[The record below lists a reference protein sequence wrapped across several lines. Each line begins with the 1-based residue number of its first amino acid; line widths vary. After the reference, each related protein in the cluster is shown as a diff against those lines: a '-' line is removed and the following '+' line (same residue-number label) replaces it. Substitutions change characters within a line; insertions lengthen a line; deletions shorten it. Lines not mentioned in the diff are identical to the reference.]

1 MATPTRSHRYQLDP
15 VRYQLLD
22 DGRPAR
28 LARQPMDLLILLAKR
43 PGELV
48 TRQEI
53 AASLW
58 SDGVHV
64 DADQSIN
71 RIVRQLRLALH
82 DDSEAEA
89 PRFIETVIGKG
100 YRFVGP
106 VEILNGRPANQPE
119 RVLATAMPVEEGRTP
134 HSGETRTRWTAAG
147 MRATLAIAVLLI
159 ATVAWFTWTRS
170 RAPLLQPVVMPLTSY
185 LGDER
190 FPTFAPDGRQIAF
203 AWNGENRDNWDIYV
217 KQVGS
222 AGPPL
227 RVTSNPADDTMPAWS
242 PDGRYI
248 AFERQQRNEFAIF
261 LTSPLG
267 GPERQVT
274 DWLTTKNTVTF
285 SPASWSPDGQ
295 WLVAAELEPQDQTSH
310 IVLIPIGPGKA
321 HWLMSSAMSAGRHAY
336 PTIAP
341 DGRSLA
347 YELCDVNEACNVH
360 VIELGQ
366 SYVPKGEP
374 RPLTHDGHLAR
385 GLTWI
390 PDGRSLIYA
399 DGLRSRLYRIP
410 LSGAPSQRLELA
422 RTGAMSPAVSRQ
434 GDKLAFVQ
442 KAGDDFH
449 LWKFEAGGAA
459 TPRSF
464 LRSTVM
470 ERAPHFSPD
479 GTQIV
484 FRSDR
489 AGSGA
494 QLWIANRDGSDPT
507 PLTDA
512 TGRAQGVP
520 RWSPDGRW
528 ILYSAQRDDGHRDV
542 SVIGAA
548 GGSARRVTADAFDSN
563 QGSWSR
569 DGKWIYFGS
578 TRTGRYEVWRIA
590 FAPSGEAEQ
599 VTTTGG
605 FTAFESWDGQT
616 LYYTRTNAL
625 EGPVFARSIANGS
638 ERQIADSVY
647 RWDFAPVDTGLYYI
661 TRPAPQR
668 RPTGFE
674 LRLLDYSSGQS
685 VVLNRFESL
694 DVVGLTVSPDRK
706 TVVTSGISTVAG
718 DDLMLIQNFR

>member
-1 MATPTRSHRYQLDP
+1 MATPARSHRYQLDV

-22 DGRPAR
+22 DGRPVR
-28 LARQPMDLLILLAKR
+28 LARQPMELLILLAKR
-43 PGELV
+43 PGELA

-53 AASLW
+53 AANLW
-58 SDGVHV
+58 LDGVHV
-64 DADQSIN
+64 DADASIN
-71 RIVRQLRLALH
+71 RIVRKLRRALH
-82 DDSEAEA
+82 DDPEA
-89 PRFIETVIGKG
+89 PRFIETVVGKG

-106 VEILNGRPANQPE
+106 VEILNGRSANPLE
-119 RVLATAMPVEEGRTP
+119 RVLATATPVEEGRTP
-134 HSGETRTRWTAAG
+134 HSGAAG
-147 MRATLAIAVLLI
+147 MRTAVGLRATQAIAVLLV
-159 ATVAWFTWTRS
+159 APVAWLTWTLS
-170 RAPLLQPVVMPLTSY
+170 HAPLVQPVVMPLTSY

-190 FPTFAPDGRQIAF
+190 FPTFAPDGHQIAF
-203 AWNGENRDNWDIYV
+203 AWNGEHRDNWDIYV
-217 KQVGS
+217 KQIGS

-227 RVTSNPADDTMPAWS
+227 RVTNNPAEDTMPAWS

-248 AFERQQRNEFAIF
+248 AFERHQRNAFAIY

-274 DWLTTKNTVTF
+274 DWLTSQNTGTI
-285 SPASWSPDGQ
+285 SPPSWSPDGQ
-295 WLVAAELEPQDQTSH
+295 WLVAATLEPHDETSH
-310 IVLIPIGPGKA
+310 IVLIPIGHGKA
-321 HWLMSSAMSAGRHAY
+321 HVLMSSALSIGRHAY
-336 PTIAP
+336 PTMAP
-341 DGRSLA
+341 DGRALA
-347 YELCDVNEACNVH
+347 YDLCDVNEVCNVH

-366 SYVPKGEP
+366 GYVPKGQP
-374 RPLTHDGHLAR
+374 RPVTHDGHLAR
-385 GLTWI
+385 GLTWM

-399 DGLRSRLYRIP
+399 DGLRSRLHRIP

-434 GDKLAFVQ
+434 GDQVAFVQ

-449 LWKFEAGGAA
+449 MWKFEAGGAA
-459 TPRSF
+459 TPEIF
-464 LRSTVM
+464 LRSTAM
-470 ERAPHFSPD
+470 ERAPQFSPD
-479 GTQIV
+479 GTRIV

-494 QLWIANRDGSDPT
+494 QLWIANREGSDPT

-542 SVIGAA
+542 SVIRAA

-569 DGKWIYFGS
+569 DGTWIYFGS
-578 TRTGRYEVWRIA
+578 TRTGRSEVWRIA
-590 FAPSGEAEQ
+590 FAPTGEAEQ

-605 FTAFESWDGQT
+605 FAAFESWDGQT

-625 EGPVFARSIANGS
+625 EGPVFARSIAKGS
-638 ERQIADSVY
+638 ERQIVDLVY
-647 RWDFAPVDTGLYYI
+647 RWDFAPVDAGLYYI
-661 TRPAPQR
+661 TRPEPQR

-674 LRLLDYSSGQS
+674 LRLLDSSSGQS
-685 VVLNRFESL
+685 VVINKFESL

>member
-1 MATPTRSHRYQLDP
+1 MATPARSHHYQLDL

-22 DGRPAR
+22 DGRRVR
-28 LARQPMDLLILLAKR
+28 LARQPMELLILLAKR
-43 PGELV
+43 PGELA

-58 SDGVHV
+58 LDGVHV
-64 DADQSIN
+64 DADASIN
-71 RIVRQLRLALH
+71 RIVRKLRLALH
-82 DDSEAEA
+82 DDPEA
-89 PRFIETVIGKG
+89 PRFIETVVGKG

-106 VEILNGRPANQPE
+106 VEILTGRSANQPE
-119 RVLATAMPVEEGRTP
+119 HVLATATPADEERTP
-134 HSGETRTRWTAAG
+134 HSVEAGMQQATPG
-147 MRATLAIAVLLI
+147 MRAAQAIAVLLV
-159 ATVAWFTWTRS
+159 ATVAWLIWTIS

-203 AWNGENRDNWDIYV
+203 AWNGEKRDNWDIYV

-222 AGPPL
+222 AGLPL

-248 AFERQQRNEFAIF
+248 AFERQQRKKFAIY

-274 DWLTTKNTVTF
+274 DWLTTKDTVTL
-285 SPASWSPDGQ
+285 SPPSWSPDGQ
-295 WLVAAELEPQDQTSH
+295 WLVAAELEPHDQASH

-321 HWLMSSAMSAGRHAY
+321 RWLMSSAMSAGRHAY

-341 DGRSLA
+341 DGRALA
-347 YELCDVNEACNVH
+347 YDLCDVNDACNVY
-360 VIELGQ
+360 VIELGPG
-366 SYVPKGEP
+366 YVPKGQP

-399 DGLRSRLYRIP
+399 DGLRSRLHRIP
-410 LSGAPSQRLELA
+410 LSGVPSQRLELA

-434 GDKLAFVQ
+434 GDTLAFVQ

-459 TPRSF
+459 TPESF

-470 ERAPHFSPD
+470 ERAPDFSPD
-479 GTQIV
+479 GKQIV

-494 QLWIANRDGSDPT
+494 QLWIANRDGSDPA

-512 TGRAQGVP
+512 TGRAQGSP

-528 ILYSAQRDDGHRDV
+528 ILYSAQGEDGHRDV

-548 GGSARRVTADAFDSN
+548 GGSARSVTADAFGSN

-578 TRTGRYEVWRIA
+578 TRTGRFEVWRIA
-590 FAPSGEAEQ
+590 FAPSGEAER

-605 FTAFESWDGQT
+605 FAAFESWDGQT

-625 EGPVFARSIANGS
+625 EGPVFAKSITKGS
-638 ERQIADSVY
+638 ERQIVDSVY
-647 RWDFAPVDTGLYYI
+647 RWDFAPVDGGLYYI
-661 TRPAPQR
+661 TRPEPQR

-674 LRLLDYSSGQS
+674 LRLLDDSSGQS